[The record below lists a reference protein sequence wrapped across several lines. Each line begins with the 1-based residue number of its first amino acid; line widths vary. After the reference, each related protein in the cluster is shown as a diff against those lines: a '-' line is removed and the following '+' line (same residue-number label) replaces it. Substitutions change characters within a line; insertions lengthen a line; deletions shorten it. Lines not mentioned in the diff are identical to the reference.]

1 MDALSFRIPEQQPP
15 NQDSFDTRAASVQL
29 WVEELP
35 MGHIGETAKRLYAML
50 REVNGLDIP
59 LASRFELLEGVS
71 EPLHAVL
78 ESLERHYSGM
88 PFPLPKKSVRVAQFA
103 TGILHEVVIAY
114 QAVLNSEE
122 NASWFY
128 RMTHSRVWLES
139 VHRLVYYLN
148 RILCNYRHI
157 HRTAPGG
164 VWLAIH
170 RLYWTARD
178 NKREQE
184 KVKPPLSPLSTT
196 IEGEYKQAL
205 LLSMTDPQLFN
216 REQMAQLLANM
227 PLWQQRCELVEADM
241 RPEGMVGYCI
251 RREADAP
258 HTQLTEECCKGCDGD
273 KQAGLLLDL
282 SALELTMG
290 GLLEQLG
297 EDEQFQPEGGST
309 ISRETLEMLRSCW
322 RTFDSER
329 HQRISSHATVEVA
342 IGMSSIF
349 QLLQD
354 KTEATAH
361 GISDQQMSD
370 DLQELTLTLQSD
382 SEEKALDNVGTA
394 MGERAEED
402 VWSNIFNA
410 TEITQKSWTREL
422 DDREYHFIQAQ
433 QRDYTESGYCLEFN
447 KAQMEPFQ
455 VGELIGVRQAD
466 EKLLHLCM
474 VRWLSDEEST
484 ISTGVM
490 RLADS
495 MEPAL
500 VVAHQERRRVALYC
514 LLGIGA
520 DRKPQ
525 LFLPHLPGIHSRR
538 LFLIVDGKEVPLTL
552 HDRVV
557 VSPLFDAFHFHAV
570 SVAADEEMSLEQMNR
585 QLHELAQPE
594 RPQKQ
599 ESDDFSDLWNSL

>member
-1 MDALSFRIPEQQPP
+1 MDSLSFRIPEQLPP
-15 NQDSFDTRAASVQL
+15 NEDSFDTRAVAVQR

-59 LASRFELLEGVS
+59 LASRFELLEAVS

-88 PFPLPKKSVRVAQFA
+88 PFPLPRKSVRVAQFA
-103 TGILHEVVIAY
+103 TGFLHEVVIAY

-122 NASWFY
+122 HASWFY

-139 VHRLVYYLN
+139 VHRLLYYLN

-157 HRTAPGG
+157 HRTVPAG
-164 VWLAIH
+164 VWLALH
-170 RLYWTARD
+170 WLYWTARD
-178 NKREQE
+178 NKRERE
-184 KVKPPLSPLSTT
+184 KVKQPLSTLGTT

-205 LLSMTDPQLFN
+205 LLSMIDPQLFN
-216 REQMAQLLANM
+216 REQMLQVLANM
-227 PLWQQRCELVEADM
+227 PLWLQHCELLEATM

-258 HTQLTEECCKGCDGD
+258 HTNLTEECCKECDGD
-273 KQAGLLLDL
+273 RQVGMLLDL
-282 SALELTMG
+282 SALELHIV

-297 EDEQFQPEGGST
+297 EREQLQPRGGSI

-329 HQRISSHATVEVA
+329 HQRISSHAEVEVA

-349 QLLQD
+349 QLLQQ
-354 KTEATAH
+354 KTGAMAH
-361 GISDQQMSD
+361 GISDQHMNDQ
-370 DLQELTLTLQSD
+370 LEELTLQSAN
-382 SEEKALDNVGTA
+382 EEKALENVGTL
-394 MGERAEED
+394 MGERVEED
-402 VWSNIFNA
+402 VWSNIFHA
-410 TEITQKSWTREL
+410 TEITQKSWSCEV
-422 DDREYHFIQAQ
+422 DEREYRFIQARQ
-433 QRDYTESGYCLEFN
+433 LDYTESGYCLEFN

-455 VGELIGVRQAD
+455 VGELIGVRPSG
-466 EKLLHLCM
+466 EKPLHLCM
-474 VRWLSDEEST
+474 VRWLNDEENT
-484 ISTGVM
+484 IVTGVM
-490 RLADS
+490 RLSDS

-500 VVAHQERRRVALYC
+500 VVAHQERRRVPLYC
-514 LLGIGA
+514 LLAIGA
-520 DRKPQ
+520 DHKPQ
-525 LFLPHLPGIHSRR
+525 LFLPHLPGIHSRQ
-538 LFLIVDGKEVPLTL
+538 LYLAVNGKEVPLTL

-570 SVAADEEMSLEQMNR
+570 SVAADKEMSLEQVNR
-585 QLHELAQPE
+585 QLHELTRPE
-594 RPQKQ
+594 APQKQ
-599 ESDDFSDLWNSL
+599 ERDDFSDLWNSL